1 MKLVKILLFP
11 VSLLYGMLVF
21 WYHKL
26 YDFGILPSRKF
37 DVPVISV
44 GNLTVGGT
52 GKTPHVEYLIRLLH
66 SHTIATLSRGYG
78 RATSGFILA
87 NEASTAIEIGD
98 EPRQFRHKFSQIQ
111 VAVDENR
118 VRGIKKLLAQFS
130 NLNVILLDDA
140 FQHRAVKAGLSILLM
155 DYRMLSSASWRMLLP
170 TGVLREW
177 KSGSKRADIIVVTNT
192 PSMLSPLERRL
203 TQKEIKIK
211 PHQKLFFSYIEYGD
225 FIPAFPLKEDKSLAD
240 NPGKSR
246 MLGMN
251 KNFYFER
258 DYSILLVTGIANP
271 SPLEEHLKENVEEL
285 IHLKFSDHC
294 EYSMADIVK
303 VQKIFD
309 NIVNPNK
316 IIVTTEKDAMRLA
329 IPGLTKTLKKL
340 AVFYIPIE
348 VAFHNGDELEF
359 NKQIID
365 YVKQNQRDNRLHS
378 E

>member
-1 MKLVKILLFP
+1 
-11 VSLLYGMLVF
+11 
-21 WYHKL
+21 
-26 YDFGILPSRKF
+26 
-37 DVPVISV
+37 
-44 GNLTVGGT
+44 
-52 GKTPHVEYLIRLLH
+52 
-66 SHTIATLSRGYG
+66 
-78 RATSGFILA
+78 
-87 NEASTAIEIGD
+87 
-98 EPRQFRHKFSQIQ
+98 
-111 VAVDENR
+111 
-118 VRGIKKLLAQFS
+118 
-130 NLNVILLDDA
+130 
-140 FQHRAVKAGLSILLM
+140 
-155 DYRMLSSASWRMLLP
+155 
-170 TGVLREW
+170 
-177 KSGSKRADIIVVTNT
+177 
-192 PSMLSPLERRL
+192 
-203 TQKEIKIK
+203 
-211 PHQKLFFSYIEYGD
+211 
-225 FIPAFPLKEDKSLAD
+225 
-240 NPGKSR
+240 
-246 MLGMN
+246 MN

-258 DYSILLVTGIANP
+258 GYSILLLTGIANP